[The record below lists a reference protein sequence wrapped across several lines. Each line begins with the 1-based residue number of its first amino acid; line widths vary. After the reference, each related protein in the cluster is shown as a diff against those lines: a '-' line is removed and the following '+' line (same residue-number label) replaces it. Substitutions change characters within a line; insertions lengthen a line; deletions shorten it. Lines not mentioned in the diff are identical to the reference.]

1 MAISLIVQFL
11 ETLWGKLQVHGH
23 SHTLPDTPRPNNSRS
38 RTGKQ
43 EAWRSEG
50 TVVATRDQRGS
61 SPWRILYQQL
71 LCERDNAGR
80 AVPLPVRS
88 GRGGKPP
95 PGRSFGE
102 SARHSGSSAMGAP
115 APPR

>member
-1 MAISLIVQFL
+1 RDKIMIDVLKSIGI
-11 ETLWGKLQVHGH
+11 EKGK
-23 SHTLPDTPRPNNSRS
+23 PFNPNNSRS

-102 SARHSGSSAMGAP
+102 SARHSGSSATGA
-115 APPR
+115 